1 MKFLNDEVRYL
12 RFDRL
17 VNLMG
22 IFEFTFTNAQFD
34 CGNTVRVKGPG
45 VPFLTSGT
53 SECGDDWTAAG
64 ACMQRLIDLGL
75 VPEVVIEVLA
85 GGSAY

>member
-1 MKFLNDEVRYL
+1 MKFISNEVRYL

-17 VNLMG
+17 VSLLS
-22 IFEFTFTNAQFD
+22 IFGFTFTNAQFD

-64 ACMQRLIDLGL
+64 ACMQRLIDLDL
-75 VPEVVIEVLA
+75 VPGVVIETLV
-85 GGSAY
+85 GSDY